1 MILTFEGNEEEMLNN
16 IISCMKKEPELIR
29 NINSNLVFQGLEIDE
44 LNRLII
50 RNNREIELTYTEF
63 EILNLLAQP
72 SSLYTDSLG
81 Y

>member
-63 EILNLLAQP
+63 EILNLLARP